1 MCIPRWFLGKNKP
14 FTDVKN
20 MKYIK
25 INTELNLTSGIEIPS
40 GSIVIIAE
48 GYADVKSQVEG
59 MIPSQIATFVY
70 ASYQAMI
77 DGKQILQ
84 GIADFNTTFQ
94 YAKLPVES
102 FETIP
107 AETLLIMAVFQDLA
121 IVYGESNIEIVT
133 I

>member
-1 MCIPRWFLGKNKP
+1 
-14 FTDVKN
+14 

-25 INTELNLTSGIEIPS
+25 INTEVNLTSGIQIPS

-48 GYADVKSQVEG
+48 GYADVKAQVEG

-70 ASYQAMI
+70 ASYQAMT
-77 DGKQILQ
+77 DGKHILQ
-84 GIADFNTTFQ
+84 GIEDFDTTFS

-107 AETLLIMAVFQDLA
+107 SETLLIMAVFEDLA
-121 IVYGESNIEIVT
+121 LLYGESNIEIVT
-133 I
+133 A

>member
-1 MCIPRWFLGKNKP
+1 
-14 FTDVKN
+14 